1 MDDDQQFCLR
11 WNNHQSTLISV
22 FDTLLENETLVDCT
36 LAAEG
41 KYLKAHKV
49 VLSAC
54 SPYFATLLQEQYDKH
69 PIFILKDV
77 KYQELRAMMDYM
89 YRGEVNISQD
99 QLAALLK
106 AAESLQIK
114 GLSDNRS
121 GGSASQPKPDHHRA
135 SMPGKLSGGYTLE
148 QTKRA
153 RITGAGGPAIDAS
166 EMGSREGSSSPS
178 RRRRKVRRRSIEN
191 ALTDVHD
198 NSNSSQQPTQS
209 NASGLGAIT
218 AAASALAA
226 AAAVAPTTAAAL
238 ASTVVPLSAT
248 QQQPPQ
254 QTSSSAVSTAVPGTT
269 LSSSKKTDNVKGST
283 QHQQQQDAMNTE
295 NVQGP
300 AASATPAMD
309 TDATDASTADKSNHK
324 QQKSS
329 ATGASKDTSSVTG
342 SDLVIEPKAEYDDE
356 ANDENVEDLTLD
368 EEDMGMDDLDHNAGT
383 SQGGEG
389 SSQGYAPWQHDRS
402 QDELLLATQEAQ
414 QRDPQDT
421 PLEEVTPTNTTSA
434 QNESRIRV
442 RNWLMLADQSILEKS
457 YNENTNTSETLINNN
472 NNNNNNITSS
482 QQNATVVGGTSTTAT
497 TMLLSTPTSLA
508 TVTTTTPT
516 LSALSTTAGAT
527 AKTKHVL
534 DPNTAATLTRIG
546 SIGRTTITCI
556 TPAGGDATMGVTN
569 PQAALAAAGVEL
581 DTVEDNSSMTE
592 VVVKI
597 ENSNASSI
605 DEEEEMPEEGEEA
618 PSTEEDE
625 DQDMNYDDIKL
636 SSPMMWAM
644 DSVKIEQDEEFED
657 ILTAGFEN
665 SADMDDDMYQQTT
678 TIDSTQ
684 SVSLNNAN
692 VSSGD
697 MESNRNRILVAKKRV
712 SLQTLKA
719 LSKHNAKM
727 PYVTQIELQ
736 DPQELLEKHQH
747 FKNLHLQPN
756 QPVQIKL
763 RSIPATITSI
773 QTKLPMA
780 GAPPLAPLSTM
791 KSSSSSLT
799 EIKPATSTSMTSD
812 FKTTISDDRRYRMI
826 TQNQRTRKESL
837 EHSDDMIYNADIEK
851 PWVCRN
857 CNRNYKWKNS
867 LKCHL
872 KNECGQ
878 PPRYFCS
885 KLCGYATNVH
895 SNLKRHMNT
904 KCRERTEEEN
914 QTLLQQVQVQQPQLS
929 NSGKNSS
936 SATNSSASG
945 ATTSTAANGNSNNN
959 NNNNNN
965 TLETST
971 NTSIVNNVTS
981 SSTTST
987 YTLVFQKSE

>member
-414 QRDPQDT
+414 QRDPQASSST
-421 PLEEVTPTNTTSA
+421 ESYWTIVETVPYTLANSQANTGTTTCTNVISSHQQSGSGHQTHNHAAILQTHPPHPLPQSTQHVVTGPHHVNSA
-434 QNESRIRV
+434 NSSATDAS
-442 RNWLMLADQSILEKS
+442 N
-457 YNENTNTSETLINNN
+457 LIA
-472 NNNNNNITSS
+472 S
-482 QQNATVVGGTSTTAT
+482 ATVVVEIPSQTEGMPGSTIHYTLPKGTAT
-497 TMLLSTPTSLA
+497 QHQEILRNVQSS
-508 TVTTTTPT
+508 
-516 LSALSTTAGAT
+516 SAL
-527 AKTKHVL
+527 
-534 DPNTAATLTRIG
+534 TAAYSKL
-546 SIGRTTITCI
+546 
-556 TPAGGDATMGVTN
+556 TN
-569 PQAALAAAGVEL
+569 P
-581 DTVEDNSSMTE
+581 
-592 VVVKI
+592 
-597 ENSNASSI
+597 
-605 DEEEEMPEEGEEA
+605 
-618 PSTEEDE
+618 
-625 DQDMNYDDIKL
+625 
-636 SSPMMWAM
+636 
-644 DSVKIEQDEEFED
+644 
-657 ILTAGFEN
+657 
-665 SADMDDDMYQQTT
+665 
-678 TIDSTQ
+678 
-684 SVSLNNAN
+684 
-692 VSSGD
+692 
-697 MESNRNRILVAKKRV
+697 
-712 SLQTLKA
+712 
-719 LSKHNAKM
+719 
-727 PYVTQIELQ
+727 
-736 DPQELLEKHQH
+736 
-747 FKNLHLQPN
+747 
-756 QPVQIKL
+756 
-763 RSIPATITSI
+763 PATIQIVKQSTSPNTHSL
-773 QTKLPMA
+773 QQP
-780 GAPPLAPLSTM
+780 GAPRTIIQHEAHGQNNQQTHQQHHHHQVQHITLQECL
-791 KSSSSSLT
+791 
-799 EIKPATSTSMTSD
+799 EATT
-812 FKTTISDDRRYRMI
+812 
-826 TQNQRTRKESL
+826 
-837 EHSDDMIYNADIEK
+837 A
-851 PWVCRN
+851 
-857 CNRNYKWKNS
+857 
-867 LKCHL
+867 
-872 KNECGQ
+872 
-878 PPRYFCS
+878 
-885 KLCGYATNVH
+885 
-895 SNLKRHMNT
+895 NT
-904 KCRERTEEEN
+904 
-914 QTLLQQVQVQQPQLS
+914 LQQQQQQQHPQHHLQV
-929 NSGKNSS
+929 SS
-936 SATNSSASG
+936 SATGSMG
-945 ATTSTAANGNSNNN
+945 ANVHSTTTSTQLPQTEFIKIDTSRFEDKVLLRNVVQYETAAQQQQQQHQQIGS
-959 NNNNNN
+959 
-965 TLETST
+965 ST
-971 NTSIVNNVTS
+971 NPPTTTIIVNEATGATHLEVIKDHNHSHHHPHPHPHPNRQQQQQQHRQHHPPQDQLQHAQIITS
-981 SSTTST
+981 ESVTTST
-987 YTLVFQKSE
+987 SDVDDIDEHLDIKPHVAATATTAAAGHETTASEGEDKFLTPMKRIKTIGLKPSDIAAAGLQYVCNVCGKSYKIKGSLKRHKSYECGVAPQLACPYCPHKCKYKSDLRKHISQKHTVSVAQNNAIYK

>member
-41 KYLKAHKV
+41 KFLKAHKV

-121 GGSASQPKPDHHRA
+121 GGGTTAPKPEHHRA
-135 SMPGKLSGGYTLE
+135 TMPTGKLSAGYTLE

-153 RITGAGGPAIDAS
+153 RIAGPAEP

-191 ALTDVHD
+191 AMTDVHD
-198 NSNSSQQPTQS
+198 NSNSSQQQTQS

-226 AAAVAPTTAAAL
+226 AAAAAPNTQSL
-238 ASTVVPLSAT
+238 ASNVPLSAS
-248 QQQPPQ
+248 
-254 QTSSSAVSTAVPGTT
+254 TSSSTAVTAPGTT
-269 LSSSKKTDNVKGST
+269 LSSSKKTDIVKGTT
-283 QHQQQQDAMNTE
+283 QQQQQTQQDAMNTD

-300 AASATPAMD
+300 ASAATATGSID
-309 TDATDASTADKSNHK
+309 TETTDSAAAVASTATDKSNHK
-324 QQKSS
+324 QLQQQLKQAKESIS
-329 ATGASKDTSSVTG
+329 GNAAAG
-342 SDLVIEPKAEYDDE
+342 SGSELVIEPKAEYDDE
-356 ANDENVEDLTLD
+356 ANDEPVEDLTLD
-368 EEDMGMDDLDHNAGT
+368 EEDMGMDDLDQNAGT

-414 QRDPQDT
+414 QRDPQDNLQNDAINQGLT
-421 PLEEVTPTNTTSA
+421 TNTTTSASA
-434 QNESRIRV
+434 QQESRIRV
-442 RNWLMLADQSILEKS
+442 RNWLMLADQSILEKN
-457 YNENTNTSETLINNN
+457 YNDGSSGEQQLTKNNNNTLITSNSNATNNN
-472 NNNNNNITSS
+472 NNNN
-482 QQNATVVGGTSTTAT
+482 
-497 TMLLSTPTSLA
+497 
-508 TVTTTTPT
+508 TTTTTGLVVNPSTNAVNATTTNTNLNLTTQNTPT
-516 LSALSTTAGAT
+516 IQ
-527 AKTKHVL
+527 
-534 DPNTAATLTRIG
+534 RIG

-556 TPAGGDATMGVTN
+556 TPAGGDATATN

-581 DTVEDNSSMTE
+581 DAVDDNNSMTE

-597 ENSNASSI
+597 ENSATSSQ
-605 DEEEEMPEEGEEA
+605 DEDEEMPDEGDDA
-618 PSTEEDE
+618 PTTETNEEDE
-625 DQDMNYDDIKL
+625 ETDMNYDDIKL
-636 SSPMMWAM
+636 SSPMMWAI
-644 DSVKIEQDEEFED
+644 DSVKIEQEEEFED
-657 ILTAGFEN
+657 ILTAGFDN
-665 SADMDDDMYQQTT
+665 TT
-678 TIDSTQ
+678 TSLDNDDEFLQTVP
-684 SVSLNNAN
+684 SVTMGNM
-692 VSSGD
+692 SGD
-697 MESNRNRILVAKKRV
+697 MDMQKNRVLVAKKRV
-712 SLQTLKA
+712 SLETLKS
-719 LSKHNAKM
+719 LNKHPGKNQS
-727 PYVTQIELQ
+727 YVTQIELQ

-747 FKNLHLQPN
+747 FQKLRLQPN

-773 QTKLPMA
+773 QPKMA
-780 GAPPLAPLSTM
+780 GSVAPPLAPLSTLKAGGMSDM
-791 KSSSSSLT
+791 KPGSSNSNV
-799 EIKPATSTSMTSD
+799 E
-812 FKTTISDDRRYRMI
+812 FKSTISEDRRYRMI

-837 EHSDDMIYNADIEK
+837 EHSEDMIYNADIEK

-904 KCRERTEEEN
+904 KCRERTEEDN
-914 QTLLQQVQVQQPQLS
+914 QMLLQQVQVQQPQLVHQTKSLTNTTNTNATITTTS
-929 NSGKNSS
+929 NCGNINTISAAGTLLPT
-936 SATNSSASG
+936 ATNNNG
-945 ATTSTAANGNSNNN
+945 ITGITSSNNN

-965 TLETST
+965 TTT
-971 NTSIVNNVTS
+971 
-981 SSTTST
+981 STTST